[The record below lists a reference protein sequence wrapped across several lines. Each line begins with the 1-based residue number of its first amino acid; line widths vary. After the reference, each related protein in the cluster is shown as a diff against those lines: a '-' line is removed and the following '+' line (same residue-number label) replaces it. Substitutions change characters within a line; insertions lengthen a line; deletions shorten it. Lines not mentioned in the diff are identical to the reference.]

1 MALDDKDIFVVG
13 YDGWVTLKSEPSLTP
28 YQNDMGNSKLVQN
41 DVINNKFGRLLQVT
55 SASVSRATQVPML
68 NSYYLPFLDA
78 DTAKSPIRVGPNL
91 YTFSGELAFEATY
104 GVVDEFFNNDFFSR
118 SSWFWVSFFDGQNTM
133 LMPNCVWSSITIT
146 CAPNSLVAMS
156 ISFQSNNGYLE
167 ELQIS
172 NGNANEDIYYD
183 ESDLLIPYWTC
194 GHEWFSE
201 FSITFNRSVSPV
213 FLNNDLTVPSYLR
226 PGIVD
231 VSLQATT
238 IEYVENWE
246 DEMDIKI
253 GCTPLGSP
261 LNTHGIKLLMS
272 NLMSKQY
279 NMSSMTD
286 TGAKTYTW
294 NSIAMNAQD
303 SIFEIY

>member
-1 MALDDKDIFVVG
+1 MALEDKDIFVVG

-28 YQNDMGNSKLVQN
+28 YQNGASNSKLVQN
-41 DVINNKFGRLLQVT
+41 GMSNNKFGRLLQVIN
-55 SASVSRATQVPML
+55 ASVSRATQVPTL
-68 NSYYLPFLDA
+68 NSYYLPFLDS

-91 YTFSGELAFEATY
+91 YTFSGELTFEATY
-104 GVVDEFFNNDFFSR
+104 GVVDEFFNDDFFSR

-133 LMPNCVWSSITIT
+133 LMPNCVWSSVTIT
-146 CAPNSLVAMS
+146 CAPNSLVTMS

-172 NGNANEDIYYD
+172 SGNANDDIYYD

-201 FSITFNRSVSPV
+201 FSITFNRNVSPI
-213 FLNNDLTVPSYLR
+213 FLNNDFTVPSYLR

-253 GCTPLGSP
+253 GCTPSGSTP
-261 LNTHGIKLLMS
+261 NTHGIKLLMS

-279 NMSSMTD
+279 NMSTMTD

>member
-1 MALDDKDIFVVG
+1 MTLEDKDIFVVG
-13 YDGWVTLKSEPSLTP
+13 YDGWVTLKREPSSTH
-28 YQNDMGNSKLVQN
+28 YQNGASNSKL
-41 DVINNKFGRLLQVT
+41 GRLLQVT
-55 SASVSRATQVPML
+55 SASVSRTTQVPTL
-68 NSYYLPFLDA
+68 NSYYLPFLDS

-91 YTFSGELAFEATY
+91 YTFSGELTFEATY
-104 GVVDEFFNNDFFSR
+104 GVVDEFFNDDFFSR

-133 LMPNCVWSSITIT
+133 LMSNCVWSSVTIT
-146 CAPNSLVAMS
+146 CAPNSLVTIG

-172 NGNANEDIYYD
+172 NGNANEDMYYD
-183 ESDLLIPYWTC
+183 ENDLLIPYWTC

-201 FSITFNRSVSPV
+201 FSITFSRNVSPV
-213 FLNNDLTVPSYLR
+213 FLNNGLTVPSYLR

>member
-13 YDGWVTLKSEPSLTP
+13 YDGWVTLKREPSSTH
-28 YQNDMGNSKLVQN
+28 YQNGASNSKL
-41 DVINNKFGRLLQVT
+41 GRLLQVT
-55 SASVSRATQVPML
+55 SASVSRTTQVPTL
-68 NSYYLPFLDA
+68 NSYYLPFLDS

>member
-1 MALDDKDIFVVG
+1 MTLEDKDIFVVG
-13 YDGWVTLKSEPSLTP
+13 YDGWVTLKREPSSTH
-28 YQNDMGNSKLVQN
+28 YQNGASNSKL
-41 DVINNKFGRLLQVT
+41 GRLLQVT
-55 SASVSRATQVPML
+55 SASVSRTTQVPTL
-68 NSYYLPFLDA
+68 NSYYLPFLDS

-91 YTFSGELAFEATY
+91 YTFSGELTFEATY
-104 GVVDEFFNNDFFSR
+104 GVVDEFFNDDFFSR

-133 LMPNCVWSSITIT
+133 LMSNCVWSSVTIT
-146 CAPNSLVAMS
+146 CAPNSLVTIG

-183 ESDLLIPYWTC
+183 ENDLLIPYWTC

-201 FSITFNRSVSPV
+201 FSITFSRNVSPV
-213 FLNNDLTVPSYLR
+213 FLNNGLTVPSYLR

-303 SIFEIY
+303 SVFVIY

>member
-1 MALDDKDIFVVG
+1 MTLEDKDIFVVG
-13 YDGWVTLKSEPSLTP
+13 YDGWVTLKREPSSTH
-28 YQNDMGNSKLVQN
+28 YQNGASNSKL
-41 DVINNKFGRLLQVT
+41 GRLLQVT
-55 SASVSRATQVPML
+55 SASVSRTTQVPTL
-68 NSYYLPFLDA
+68 NSYYLPFLDS

-91 YTFSGELAFEATY
+91 YTFSGELTFEATY
-104 GVVDEFFNNDFFSR
+104 GVVDEFFNDDFFSR

-133 LMPNCVWSSITIT
+133 LMSNCVWSSVTIT
-146 CAPNSLVAMS
+146 CAPNSLVTIG

-183 ESDLLIPYWTC
+183 ENDLLIPYWTC

-201 FSITFNRSVSPV
+201 FSITFSRNVSPV
-213 FLNNDLTVPSYLR
+213 FLNNGLTVPSYLR